1 MPGTDS
7 LEVCGVPIIVRCNA
21 TEFCMKQR
29 RGSSLLIA
37 VVLES
42 GVKTPIDLYGNS
54 AGLAPNAFESPTG
67 FPYTLIYPVYSKGQF
82 QSLMDA
88 IGIFK

>member
-1 MPGTDS
+1 VESPELSDVMEQNS
-7 LEVCGVPIIVRCNA
+7 AL
-21 TEFCMKQR
+21 KQLH
-29 RGSSLLIA
+29 GSFLLIA
-37 VVLES
+37 TVLGS

-67 FPYTLIYPVYSKGQF
+67 FPCTVVIYPVCSKGQF

-88 IGIFK
+88 ISIFK

>member
-1 MPGTDS
+1 MAQDS
-7 LEVCGVPIIVRCNA
+7 AWSSYI
-21 TEFCMKQR
+21 
-29 RGSSLLIA
+29 GSSHLIA
-37 VVLES
+37 IVLES

-67 FPYTLIYPVYSKGQF
+67 FPYTLIYPVYTKGQF

-88 IGIFK
+88 IGNFQNEAPFKMWK